1 MSMSIKTAALAFGV
15 MAGLGTA
22 APLVAYYANQPGVQP
37 TMARSIKSPARP
49 AKALVAATVA
59 EETTMDELVIASPP
73 AAAALPAP
81 AMAPVERTCR
91 WHANET
97 LATGR
102 VWVCDVPR
110 TSNERP
116 RGTFE
121 IEHETEQLAP
131 RDAPSPSGFL
141 D

>member
-22 APLVAYYANQPGVQP
+22 APLVAYYANQPNAQP
-37 TMARSIKSPARP
+37 TMVRSIKSPARP
-49 AKALVAATVA
+49 VEALVAATVA
-59 EETTMDELVIASPP
+59 DETTMNELVIVSPHAP
-73 AAAALPAP
+73 AVLPAQP
-81 AMAPVERTCR
+81 EAPRKCQ

-121 IEHETEQLAP
+121 IAPKTKQLAP
-131 RDAPSPSGFL
+131 RDTPSPSGL
-141 D
+141 LE